1 MKQLLGAVVAV
12 LISAPWQL
20 MMEHNK
26 HTAPGDCTATE
37 QRRNSDI
44 EVEAMELRH
53 PCPFNFKPTG
63 NQPDD
68 GSQHVGS
75 GKNRN
80 RHSAPD
86 PAGSKSKFSNSDR
99 RNHFDRRRIW
109 SAHKQESFDLPEELQ
124 CQTEDSVFSDGSRP
138 DQRGRL
144 VLQRSVSMPAVL
156 PDVVPG
162 GNLRSGNASPD
173 VLFSMDK
180 GNCSPSGVKSVSS
193 CSSLV
198 SAGEVLEELEKKK
211 NFEGSVCYDPLIPS
225 QVKRKKSVTFERN
238 VSDKGLQARSHFRS
252 SGYGSQSD
260 GSQLSQA
267 SNQSSEQ
274 GSVMSDDV
282 LEEKS
287 SLEDCSSS
295 CVGDSYPRTD
305 GSIDDAKEEDPKGE
319 TQVQGSHNFVHNA
332 EQSSCTASALEEM
345 HSDPNSTQ
353 TPEELVDET
362 ELWLKQHSPKV
373 HYSGMDPT
381 DLPNLSI
388 FETEEEINCGSV
400 CLTGVAGDDLSN
412 LRKQEKYDDGGSGND
427 MPLPFEQSF
436 RPKYFE
442 QSAGVP
448 GARSGTEVADT
459 ENSENKTS
467 PTTNEDCQRELYKR
481 LFEER
486 MVKFDPSKE
495 SILDL
500 LEWFK
505 NNFGEALTPSPK
517 SPFFQAGSPQ
527 SQNCMVPEGMLLV

>member
-1 MKQLLGAVVAV
+1 
-12 LISAPWQL
+12 
-20 MMEHNK
+20 MMEHNE
-26 HTAPGDCTATE
+26 HTAPGDCTAIE
-37 QRRNSDI
+37 QRRNSDM
-44 EVEAMELRH
+44 EMEAVELHH

-63 NQPDD
+63 NQPGD
-68 GSQHVGS
+68 GSQHAGFKAS
-75 GKNRN
+75 EPGKDRS

-124 CQTEDSVFSDGSRP
+124 GQTEDSVFSDGSRP
-138 DQRGRL
+138 DRL

-162 GNLRSGNASPD
+162 GNLSFGNASPD

-180 GNCSPSGVKSVSS
+180 GNCSPSGVKSISS

-198 SAGEVLEELEKKK
+198 SSGKVLEELEKKK
-211 NFEGSVCYDPLIPS
+211 NFEGSVCYDPLVPS
-225 QVKRKKSVTFERN
+225 QVKRKKSVTFERT
-238 VSDKGLQARSHFRS
+238 VSDKGLLARSHFRS

-282 LEEKS
+282 LEEKR

-319 TQVQGSHNFVHNA
+319 TQAQGSHDFVHSA
-332 EQSSCTASALEEM
+332 EQSGCTASAPEEM
-345 HSDPNSTQ
+345 HSGPNSTQ

-362 ELWLKQHSPKV
+362 ELWFKQHSPKI
-373 HYSGMDPT
+373 HYSGMDPA

-388 FETEEEINCGSV
+388 FETEEEVSCSSV

-412 LRKQEKYDDGGSGND
+412 LRKQGKYDDGGSGND
-427 MPLPFEQSF
+427 IPLPSEQSF
-436 RPKYFE
+436 CPKSFE
-442 QSAGVP
+442 QSAGVV
-448 GARSGTEVADT
+448 GARSGTEVANT

-467 PTTNEDCQRELYKR
+467 PTTKEDCQRELYKR
-481 LFEER
+481 LFEEK

-495 SILDL
+495 NILDL

-505 NNFGEALTPSPK
+505 NNFGEALTPSPM

-527 SQNCMVPEGMLLV
+527 SQNCMVPEGMLHVYCTYVITCM

>member
-1 MKQLLGAVVAV
+1 
-12 LISAPWQL
+12 

-26 HTAPGDCTATE
+26 HTAPGDCTAIE
-37 QRRNSDI
+37 QRRNSDM

-75 GKNRN
+75 GKNLN

-86 PAGSKSKFSNSDR
+86 PAGSKSKFSNSYR

-124 CQTEDSVFSDGSRP
+124 CQTEDSVFLDGSRP

-162 GNLRSGNASPD
+162 GNLSSGNASPD
-173 VLFSMDK
+173 VLFSTDE

-198 SAGEVLEELEKKK
+198 SSGEVLEELEKKK
-211 NFEGSVCYDPLIPS
+211 NFEGSVCYNPLIPS
-225 QVKRKKSVTFERN
+225 QVKRMKSVTFETNVSDVTFKKN

-282 LEEKS
+282 LEEKR

-295 CVGDSYPRTD
+295 CVGDTDSYPRTD
-305 GSIDDAKEEDPKGE
+305 GSINDVKEEDPKGE

-332 EQSSCTASALEEM
+332 ARSSCTASALEET

-388 FETEEEINCGSV
+388 FETEEEISCG
-400 CLTGVAGDDLSN
+400 TGVAGDDLFT
-412 LRKQEKYDDGGSGND
+412 LHKQGKYDDGGSGND
-427 MPLPFEQSF
+427 MTLPLS
-436 RPKYFE
+436 
-442 QSAGVP
+442 S
-448 GARSGTEVADT
+448 
-459 ENSENKTS
+459 
-467 PTTNEDCQRELYKR
+467 
-481 LFEER
+481 LF
-486 MVKFDPSKE
+486 VQ
-495 SILDL
+495 SILS
-500 LEWFK
+500 K
-505 NNFGEALTPSPK
+505 VQV
-517 SPFFQAGSPQ
+517 FQ
-527 SQNCMVPEGMLLV
+527 VPEVELKWQTQKTWRTRPPQQRTRTASESCTRDSLRKGW